1 MAPKRRIKNKHLPP
15 RVYQKHGAYFF
26 VDVKN
31 KWHRLGANFS
41 ESMAN
46 WTILMNRIDKI
57 NTMSQLFDRYM
68 LEVAPL
74 KAKSSYKANIIQISP
89 LRAFFGDMTP
99 EDIQPTDIY
108 KYLDLRG
115 KKALVVGIGD
125 DQGFGWAIAKALAE
139 AGAEILIGTWA
150 PIVKIFTTSWANGK
164 FDESRKLKN
173 GKMLEYTKLYA
184 IDAVFDRMEDVPQE
198 VRENKRYAELTGYTV
213 SEVAKQ
219 VEADFGKIDI
229 LVHSLA
235 NAPEVTKNLLDTSRK
250 GYLAAMS
257 SSAYSFISLL
267 AHFGPVMHAG
277 GSALSLSY
285 IASERVVPG
294 YGGGMS
300 SAKAALE
307 SDTRTLAWE
316 AGRKWGLRVNAI
328 SAGAL
333 RSRAA
338 KAIGMIDD
346 MIAYAKANAPLTKDL
361 EAEEVGAAATFLLS
375 PLASA
380 ITGTVLYVDNGMHA
394 MGLAVDSQALQNNE
408 KYAAKPAVT
417 A

>member
-1 MAPKRRIKNKHLPP
+1 
-15 RVYQKHGAYFF
+15 
-26 VDVKN
+26 
-31 KWHRLGANFS
+31 
-41 ESMAN
+41 
-46 WTILMNRIDKI
+46 MN
-57 NTMSQLFDRYM
+57 
-68 LEVAPL
+68 L
-74 KAKSSYKANIIQISP
+74 K
-89 LRAFFGDMTP
+89 
-99 EDIQPTDIY
+99 
-108 KYLDLRG
+108 G
-115 KKALVVGIGD
+115 KKALIVGIGD
-125 DQGFGWAIAKALAE
+125 DAGFGWAIAKALAE

-150 PIVKIFTTSWANGK
+150 PIVKIFKTSWANGK
-164 FDESRKLKN
+164 FDESRKLSN
-173 GKMLEYTKLYA
+173 GKMLEYLKVYP
-184 IDAVFDRMEDVPQE
+184 IDAIFDKMEDVPQE
-198 VRENKRYAELTGYTV
+198 VKENKRYAELTGYTV

-219 VEADFGKIDI
+219 VEEDFGKIDI

-250 GYLAAMS
+250 GYLSAMS

-267 AHFGPVMHAG
+267 AHFGPVMESG
-277 GSALSLSY
+277 GSVLSLSY

-316 AGRKWGLRVNAI
+316 AGRKWNLRVNAI
-328 SAGAL
+328 SAGPL

-338 KAIGMIDD
+338 RAIGMIDD
-346 MIAYAKANAPLTKDL
+346 MISYSKANAPLANKDL
-361 EAEEVGAAATFLLS
+361 ESEEVGAAATFLLS

-408 KYAAKPAVT
+408 TYSKPVVT